1 MASDDGHRL
10 AQLRQIL
17 QETERELHALTGTP
31 QLPSDPTLRAAAR
44 VARLGGWSV
53 TIADRKL
60 TWSGESAAIHD
71 EPAGF
76 TPELDD
82 ILKYHQPQFRELS
95 QAAFVAC
102 RANGTPF
109 QFEAQIITAKA
120 RKAWIRVSGEA
131 VRDAAG
137 KVIEMQGAYQDIS
150 SERALVEQL
159 SVLGES
165 LDTISDAFFTLDRDW
180 RFTYLNAAAEGF
192 LRRTRAELLGKK
204 IWDEFKQSV
213 GTTSDIEYHRVMD
226 QGLTVTF
233 EQYYPPLARWFDAK
247 AYPTQRGIAVYFR
260 DITELRSNRE
270 AMRDQATLLDRASDA
285 IVVRDLEHRVLYWN
299 RSAQRIY
306 GWTSAEAMGR
316 SMALLLHPTEAV
328 FRAATLQ
335 TLAEGEWKGEIEKS
349 NRDRRVLTIEASW
362 TLVRDEAG
370 QPRSIMS
377 IDTDITQ
384 RKKLEGQ
391 FLRAQRMES
400 IGALAGGIAHDLNN
414 TLAPIL
420 MTVGLLREQEKDP
433 SRRDDLETIEVCSQR
448 AAEMVGQLLN
458 FARGVDGRR
467 VRTRVGQITSEVQKI
482 IRDSF
487 PKDVV
492 LNVTLPNDQWELN
505 ADPTQL
511 HQLLMNL
518 AVNARDAMP
527 HGGVITLAVEH
538 VILDEVYAGMNLEAK
553 PGPYVLLRIEDTG
566 VGMPREIVERIFD
579 PFFTTKEVGKGTGLG
594 LSTAHSI
601 VRGHGGFIHVYS
613 EVGEGTR
620 FHVYLPAD
628 VEASAAEEVAIEQSS
643 MPRGKGELVLVVDDE
658 EIIRSVA
665 KRTLERFGYRVML
678 ANHGAEAVSQYAQHG
693 KEIDVVLTDMS
704 MPVMDGPATIVALRS
719 LNPRVKIIGSSGLNA
734 NGNVAK
740 AVGAGVQHFVPKPY
754 TADVML
760 RVLRKILT
768 EG

>member
-1 MASDDGHRL
+1 MNIAAAITIASSLLCLYAFVLCSRLSRAPGWQDQGWFALIALSGSAFVALDIINSIAASDGAVLSFGRFQVFVGGINSAAWLIYTQRTLNGPAVSL
-10 AQLRQIL
+10 ASKVCAAVLIGIGCSALSPGLFTDQKVLEFYSSL
-17 QETERELHALTGTP
+17 LHVTYRVPAFTDYGNGVIALLTLVLLVSAARFGRAWWRKVPGARAHFLGLTALTLCVVNDFLMSLDVLKTPLLIDVGYTIAICGSALALTGRFVQDARALEAFSAGLERTVETRTRELFGAHEELHRAEKLAGVG
-31 QLPSDPTLRAAAR
+31 QLAAGLAHEINNPAG
-44 VARLGGWSV
+44 VIKSNLDYLAGALG
-53 TIADRKL
+53 T
-60 TWSGESAAIHD
+60 D
-71 EPAGF
+71 EP
-76 TPELDD
+76 
-82 ILKYHQPQFRELS
+82 
-95 QAAFVAC
+95 
-102 RANGTPF
+102 
-109 QFEAQIITAKA
+109 
-120 RKAWIRVSGEA
+120 
-131 VRDAAG
+131 
-137 KVIEMQGAYQDIS
+137 
-150 SERALVEQL
+150 
-159 SVLGES
+159 
-165 LDTISDAFFTLDRDW
+165 
-180 RFTYLNAAAEGF
+180 
-192 LRRTRAELLGKK
+192 
-204 IWDEFKQSV
+204 
-213 GTTSDIEYHRVMD
+213 
-226 QGLTVTF
+226 
-233 EQYYPPLARWFDAK
+233 
-247 AYPTQRGIAVYFR
+247 
-260 DITELRSNRE
+260 
-270 AMRDQATLLDRASDA
+270 
-285 IVVRDLEHRVLYWN
+285 
-299 RSAQRIY
+299 
-306 GWTSAEAMGR
+306 
-316 SMALLLHPTEAV
+316 
-328 FRAATLQ
+328 
-335 TLAEGEWKGEIEKS
+335 
-349 NRDRRVLTIEASW
+349 
-362 TLVRDEAG
+362 
-370 QPRSIMS
+370 
-377 IDTDITQ
+377 
-384 RKKLEGQ
+384 
-391 FLRAQRMES
+391 
-400 IGALAGGIAHDLNN
+400 LAGGIAHDLNN

-613 EVGEGTR
+613 EVGKGTR